1 MSENKSKDYATISH
15 KSNGS
20 SILEE
25 KKGAGHK
32 NTYYL
37 YGEKAPHVYL
47 EHHLCNQYS
56 AYRLIE
62 KDIRSVLSWLKTM
75 HEIISTEEF
84 ISRATTPEKMDLIK
98 ALFVSSVTFY
108 GKCFTKCEGRRIK
121 LEEKNFV
128 DEKHKEIHSSI
139 MDIRHNLAAHSGKAG
154 YEKARV
160 ALVLHPRGLD
170 IKPMLFAEM
179 MQANYITDKGDIEND
194 EFYQLALSLQ
204 TKLLEKITFL
214 DEKILNE
221 VVRPKGLEYWY
232 AESEKV
238 KRAQTLGK
246 D

>member
-1 MSENKSKDYATISH
+1 MTENKSKDYATLSH
-15 KSNGS
+15 RNDGS
-20 SILEE
+20 SVLEI
-25 KKGAGHK
+25 KKGTTRE

-37 YGEKAPHVYL
+37 HGEKAPHVYL

-62 KDIRSVLSWLKTM
+62 KDIRSILSWLKTM
-75 HEIISTEEF
+75 HEIISSEEF

-98 ALFVSSVTFY
+98 ALFISSVTFY
-108 GKCFTKCEGRRIK
+108 GKCFTRCEGRRIK

-128 DEKHKEIHSSI
+128 DEKYKEIHSSI

-160 ALVLHPRGLD
+160 ALILHPRGLD
-170 IKPMLFAEM
+170 IKPELFVEM

-204 TKLLEKITFL
+204 NKLIEKITIL

-221 VVRPKGLEYWY
+221 VVRPKGQEYWY
-232 AESEKV
+232 TESEKV
-238 KRAQTLGK
+238 KNAQKLGT